1 MEKKF
6 ESFDT
11 SSKNFLENMEHLV
24 SNDKTIRENAVPKI
38 KEYLKKSYN
47 NSIELY
53 EKISRSL
60 FYFFWNTDKPNYQL
74 SMAKLIS
81 SLIYLNENKI
91 LIPNHE
97 IWIHTLLTEFGRKF
111 KSIDVLR
118 LDKYIMLCDHIM
130 STYLVS
136 CLENN
141 LYNPITNLINY
152 FSEEIK
158 NNPNSFNFSFESNK
172 IKIVNR
178 FIKTLLD
185 KNIDI
190 KNKQDYI
197 NNKEEGFMN
206 FYKSLLRLYLSIND
220 KREIEYFNKNI
231 FEDLLNSVSDIK
243 NDNISL
249 VKDIKKDSEKFLE
262 DNKDILIKLKLDEID
277 YFVNKLRDEKYI
289 KKEKRKNDVIDPV
302 NDYIMNKKYKQK
314 FRKSKTEIKKEK
326 INKDKKEKKEKKEK
340 NLNKNKKEIK
350 NNKEIINDI
359 DFDNIKIEKE
369 IINLDDNITE
379 EKQNEKAE
387 IKNEGI
393 ESILNKKTKRNK
405 KDKK

>member
-1 MEKKF
+1 
-6 ESFDT
+6 
-11 SSKNFLENMEHLV
+11 
-24 SNDKTIRENAVPKI
+24 
-38 KEYLKKSYN
+38 
-47 NSIELY
+47 
-53 EKISRSL
+53 
-60 FYFFWNTDKPNYQL
+60 
-74 SMAKLIS
+74 
-81 SLIYLNENKI
+81 
-91 LIPNHE
+91 
-97 IWIHTLLTEFGRKF
+97 
-111 KSIDVLR
+111 
-118 LDKYIMLCDHIM
+118 
-130 STYLVS
+130 
-136 CLENN
+136 
-141 LYNPITNLINY
+141 
-152 FSEEIK
+152 
-158 NNPNSFNFSFESNK
+158 
-172 IKIVNR
+172 
-178 FIKTLLD
+178 
-185 KNIDI
+185 
-190 KNKQDYI
+190 
-197 NNKEEGFMN
+197 MN

-243 NDNISL
+243 KDNISL

-369 IINLDDNITE
+369 IINLDDNITK
-379 EKQNEKAE
+379 EKQNEKTE
-387 IKNEGI
+387 IKSEGI